1 VIGYMSVKKVN
12 NSHIGGILVVNQS
25 GLPIEFKYTDPVIPT
40 QLQKILYGKSL
51 VTYLHTEIIGKLLLK
66 KLENK
71 PSIVLVDDLELIQV
85 GERVYFASQYA
96 SPTPE
101 NDHLEPD
108 ECIIPLHG
116 QNAVRIVSGKRIEDN
131 EMEELKKIAQ
141 DLDILEPF
149 QRLQK
154 ALEYVCAS

>member
-12 NSHIGGILVVNQS
+12 DSHIGGILVVNQS

-51 VTYLHTEIIGKLLLK
+51 
-66 KLENK
+66 
-71 PSIVLVDDLELIQV
+71 ELIQV

-108 ECIIPLHG
+108 ECVIPLHG

-154 ALEYVCAS
+154 ALEYVCTS